1 MGDRLGIRDV
11 VDIFVG
17 SLLASVKQMQKVCAT
32 EAQWYKHLSQPQQR
46 AIGCA
51 VQEKVLCTHGG
62 TRTHNLRF
70 RKPTPYP
77 LGHAGTAVKLGWWQE
92 HTNTDQCRE
101 KLDGRKKMCVARE
114 SNPGRKNG
122 NLAWYH
128 YTSDAACPWIRDTMC
143 LQQLMLLWVYTNSW
157 FILAA
162 NFIVSQT
169 RWEIGG
175 RKQQQPG

>member
-32 EAQWYKHLSQPQQR
+32 EAQLYKHLSQPQQR

-92 HTNTDQCRE
+92 HTDTDQCRE
-101 KLDGRKKMCVARE
+101 KLDGKKKCASPGNRTRVARMGILHDTTTPATQLVLGLE
-114 SNPGRKNG
+114 TPC
-122 NLAWYH
+122 
-128 YTSDAACPWIRDTMC
+128 AC
-143 LQQLMLLWVYTNSW
+143 NS
-157 FILAA
+157 
-162 NFIVSQT
+162 
-169 RWEIGG
+169 
-175 RKQQQPG
+175 